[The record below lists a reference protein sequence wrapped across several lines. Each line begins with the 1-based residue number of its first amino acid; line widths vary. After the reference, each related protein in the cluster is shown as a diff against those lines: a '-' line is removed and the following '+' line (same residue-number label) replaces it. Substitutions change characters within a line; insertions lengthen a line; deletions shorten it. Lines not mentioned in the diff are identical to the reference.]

1 MLLVL
6 CDDAVR
12 PATRDWCR
20 DALRAGLSA
29 SAGRVFIWTD
39 AASMPP
45 TEASGEPCVVWLTS
59 DAERDVIAAAA
70 AAASEI
76 VLVLGSAVGLSASRS
91 GGGAQAWH
99 AAAAVAVP
107 RVALWLPAAGGGQGD
122 PTGELS
128 AALGADRVVRL
139 KRMGTRGAY
148 RQMHRLG
155 RGLSASACAPQRLD
169 RSDGAVRR
177 RNAARAATD
186 ALEDLLAEPD
196 VEEFQIR
203 GGESM
208 LVQYAGGRVERRSS
222 PFAADEDLIEAVRFL
237 AGYSG
242 DRPQRFDELDPRLDV
257 RVGDRWRL
265 HAEAFVTSP
274 PNVVLRSNMA
284 GRIRLDDLG
293 IASPELGSVLI
304 EAITGRVRANVV
316 VAATMGGGK
325 TTLCQA
331 LLAAVPDHERIDTIE
346 DTPELRL
353 HEYGIHPNTYE
364 RLTRDPNQDGHGRH
378 SMADHIRDA
387 KRANAAKLVVG
398 EIRGEGCEAL
408 LDAMSS
414 GLDGCLVT
422 LHSQP
427 GKGVLEKLV
436 AYACSE
442 GAEPDYARR
451 QIAAAV
457 DLCVWLGRNDAGE
470 RVVADV
476 TQLTGIDELSGVIS
490 TTCLWALRPG
500 DRWATLRGRPVG
512 RVAQIYGAAG
522 VALDNDP
529 QPHGPALF
537 SQIVDT
543 PTPELPPADDAIS
556 ERASAPA
563 GGPALGDPALGD
575 LAAGDPAL
583 GDPAAGDPAVGDLA
597 VGDPAASSDPGGASH
612 LSNPTPC
619 PQSPERSER
628 VTGRDAGQVLATP
641 PRDPQTR
648 PEIREPG
655 TATEPVPVVTPQ
667 DSPMFDAAACDGAR
681 SGDVLWDPGP
691 LVPIDNPAPYEPL
704 VEESWLRESA
714 SADAR
719 DRRNRDGADQDL
731 RDLPGSQQ
739 VPPPKSDLDS
749 GGGARAAEASC

>member
-12 PATRDWCR
+12 PAARDWCR
-20 DALRAGLSA
+20 DALRAGLSTA
-29 SAGRVFIWTD
+29 AGRVYIWSD
-39 AASMPP
+39 VASMSPP
-45 TEASGEPCVVWLTS
+45 EASGEPCVVWLTS
-59 DAERDVIAAAA
+59 SVERDVIAAAA
-70 AAASEI
+70 ASASEI
-76 VLVLGSAVGLSASRS
+76 VLLLGSSAALTAPRS
-91 GGGAQAWH
+91 GEAAQTAQAWH
-99 AAAAVAVP
+99 AAAAVSVP
-107 RVALWLPAAGGGQGD
+107 RVAVWLPAAGGGRGD

-128 AALGADRVVRL
+128 AALGANRAVRI
-139 KRMGTRGAY
+139 KRMGKRGAY
-148 RQMHRLG
+148 RQLHRLG
-155 RGLSASACAPQRLD
+155 RSLTASACAPQRLD

-208 LVQYAGGRVERRSS
+208 LVQHAGGRVERRPS
-222 PFAADEDLIEAVRFL
+222 PFAADADLIEAVRFL

-293 IASPELGSVLI
+293 VASPELGSVLI

-316 VAATMGGGK
+316 VAAAMGGGK

-414 GLDGCLVT
+414 GLDGCVVT

-427 GKGVLEKLV
+427 GTGVLEKLV

-451 QIAAAV
+451 QIASAV

-500 DRWATLRGRPVG
+500 DRWATPRGHPVG

-522 VALDNDP
+522 VAIGSELL
-529 QPHGPALF
+529 PHGPTLF
-537 SQIVDT
+537 SQIVDS
-543 PTPELPPADDAIS
+543 PGPAD
-556 ERASAPA
+556 ASAPA
-563 GGPALGDPALGD
+563 PTLARTSTPARI
-575 LAAGDPAL
+575 AAIETTSAT
-583 GDPAAGDPAVGDLA
+583 V
-597 VGDPAASSDPGGASH
+597 ASSVAGPPPAPQQHS
-612 LSNPTPC
+612 PTF
-619 PQSPERSER
+619 E
-628 VTGRDAGQVLATP
+628 
-641 PRDPQTR
+641 
-648 PEIREPG
+648 
-655 TATEPVPVVTPQ
+655 
-667 DSPMFDAAACDGAR
+667 AAPCDGAPQ
-681 SGDVLWDPGP
+681 GDVLWDPGP
-691 LVPIDNPAPYEPL
+691 LVPID
-704 VEESWLRESA
+704 
-714 SADAR
+714 D
-719 DRRNRDGADQDL
+719 
-731 RDLPGSQQ
+731 
-739 VPPPKSDLDS
+739 PPPYDS
-749 GGGARAAEASC
+749 LVGEEASC

>member
-6 CDDAVR
+6 CDDAMR
-12 PATRDWCR
+12 PAARDWCR
-20 DALRAGLSA
+20 DALHAGLSA
-29 SAGRVFIWTD
+29 AAGRAFISSDISST
-39 AASMPP
+39 SLP
-45 TEASGEPCVVWLTS
+45 EASGEPCVVWLTS
-59 DAERDVIAAAA
+59 SAEHDVVAAAA

-76 VLVLGSAVGLSASRS
+76 VLLLASSARLSATRS
-91 GGGAQAWH
+91 SDGTQATQAWH
-99 AAAAVAVP
+99 AALAVTVP
-107 RVALWLPAAGGGQGD
+107 RVAVWLPAANGDRGD

-128 AALGADRVVRL
+128 DALGADRVVRI
-139 KRMGTRGAY
+139 KRMGKRSAY

-155 RGLSASACAPQRLD
+155 RSLTSAACVPQRLD

-208 LVQYAGGRVERRSS
+208 LVQYAGGRVERRPS

-293 IASPELGSVLI
+293 VASPELGSVLI

-316 VAATMGGGK
+316 VAAAMGGGK

-398 EIRGEGCEAL
+398 EIRGEGCAAL

-442 GAEPDYARR
+442 GAEPGYARR
-451 QIAAAV
+451 QIASAV

-470 RVVADV
+470 RVIADV
-476 TQLTGIDELSGVIS
+476 TQLTGIDEQSGVIS

-500 DRWATLRGRPVG
+500 DRWAMSRGRPVG

-522 VALDNDP
+522 VAFDSEP

-543 PTPELPPADDAIS
+543 PALDPATADALGS
-556 ERASAPA
+556 ERSLSPASADASIPEPAPA
-563 GGPALGDPALGD
+563 GGPALGDPAYPSIGTRNAN
-575 LAAGDPAL
+575 LAPS
-583 GDPAAGDPAVGDLA
+583 PQP
-597 VGDPAASSDPGGASH
+597 SDGS
-612 LSNPTPC
+612 
-619 PQSPERSER
+619 QF
-628 VTGRDAGQVLATP
+628 DAGPVAAPAERQP
-641 PRDPQTR
+641 DP
-648 PEIREPG
+648 
-655 TATEPVPVVTPQ
+655 
-667 DSPMFDAAACDGAR
+667 PMFAAALCPETKG
-681 SGDVLWDPGP
+681 GDALWDPGP
-691 LVPIDNPAPYEPL
+691 LVPIDDPPPYEPL
-704 VEESWLRESA
+704 VDESWSQGSA
-714 SADAR
+714 S
-719 DRRNRDGADQDL
+719 DGVGDDL
-731 RDLPGSQQ
+731 C
-739 VPPPKSDLDS
+739 VEE
-749 GGGARAAEASC
+749 AAC

>member
-1 MLLVL
+1 ML
-6 CDDAVR
+6 CDEAVR
-12 PATRDWCR
+12 PSARDWCR
-20 DALRAGLSA
+20 DALRAGLSTA
-29 SAGRVFIWTD
+29 AGRVFVWSD
-39 AASMPP
+39 VASMSLP
-45 TEASGEPCVVWLTS
+45 EASGEPSLVWLTS
-59 DAERDVIAAAA
+59 SAEHDVIAAAA
-70 AAASEI
+70 TAASEI
-76 VLVLGSAVGLSASRS
+76 VLLLSVSVVSSAPGPPDADGVKRAWYATDSAT
-91 GGGAQAWH
+91 
-99 AAAAVAVP
+99 VP
-107 RVALWLPAAGGGQGD
+107 RVAVWLPAVGGDRAD

-128 AALGADRVVRL
+128 EALGADRVVRI
-139 KRMGTRGAY
+139 KRMGTRSAY

-155 RGLSASACAPQRLD
+155 RSLRAAACAPQRLD

-208 LVQYAGGRVERRSS
+208 LVQYAGGRVERRPS
-222 PFAADEDLIEAVRFL
+222 PFDADSDLIEAVRFL

-293 IASPELGSVLI
+293 VASPELGSMLV

-316 VAATMGGGK
+316 VAAAMGGGK

-353 HEYGIHPNTYE
+353 HEYGIHPNTFE

-451 QIAAAV
+451 QIASAV
-457 DLCVWLGRNDAGE
+457 DLCVWLGRNDAGD

-500 DRWATLRGRPVG
+500 DRWATPRGCPIG
-512 RVAQIYGAAG
+512 RVAQIYAAAG
-522 VALDNDP
+522 VAISSDLL
-529 QPHGPALF
+529 PHGPTLF

-543 PTPELPPADDAIS
+543 PAPGDPPAAERSPVPEDPPVLERTSAPDVVPVAGTALSPDAGPVTGAPPLPQPGAPTF
-556 ERASAPA
+556 EPASA
-563 GGPALGDPALGD
+563 DNSRRGD
-575 LAAGDPAL
+575 L
-583 GDPAAGDPAVGDLA
+583 
-597 VGDPAASSDPGGASH
+597 
-612 LSNPTPC
+612 
-619 PQSPERSER
+619 
-628 VTGRDAGQVLATP
+628 
-641 PRDPQTR
+641 
-648 PEIREPG
+648 
-655 TATEPVPVVTPQ
+655 
-667 DSPMFDAAACDGAR
+667 
-681 SGDVLWDPGP
+681 LWDPGP
-691 LVPIDNPAPYEPL
+691 LVPIEDPPPYEPL
-704 VEESWLRESA
+704 VGEETA
-714 SADAR
+714 
-719 DRRNRDGADQDL
+719 
-731 RDLPGSQQ
+731 
-739 VPPPKSDLDS
+739 
-749 GGGARAAEASC
+749 C

>member
-1 MLLVL
+1 ML

-12 PATRDWCR
+12 PAARDWCR

-29 SAGRVFIWTD
+29 AAGRVSIWSD
-39 AASMPP
+39 LASMSL
-45 TEASGEPCVVWLTS
+45 TEVSGEACVVWLTS
-59 DAERDVIAAAA
+59 SAERDVVAAAA

-76 VLVLGSAVGLSASRS
+76 VLLLGSAVGLSVSRS
-91 GGGAQAWH
+91 GDGAQAWH
-99 AAAAVAVP
+99 AAAAAAVP
-107 RVALWLPAAGGGQGD
+107 RVALWLPGASGGRGD

-128 AALGADRVVRL
+128 AALGADRVVRI
-139 KRMGTRGAY
+139 KRMGTRGAH
-148 RQMHRLG
+148 RQMRRLG
-155 RGLSASACAPQRLD
+155 RALSASACVPQRLD

-186 ALEDLLAEPD
+186 ALEDLLDEPD

-208 LVQYAGGRVERRSS
+208 LVQYAGGRVERRPS
-222 PFAADEDLIEAVRFL
+222 PFAADADLIEAVRFM

-293 IASPELGSVLI
+293 VASPELGSVLI

-316 VAATMGGGK
+316 VAAAMGGGK

-457 DLCVWLGRNDAGE
+457 DLCVWMGRNDAGE

-500 DRWATLRGRPVG
+500 DRWATPRGRPVG
-512 RVAQIYGAAG
+512 RMTQIYGAAG
-522 VALDNDP
+522 VAFGSERL
-529 QPHGPALF
+529 PHGPTLF

-543 PTPELPPADDAIS
+543 PADAAAPGSTPTPAGDIAPRDRVPASDAPPDVKQVRSSQHLDGLQAAANPAG
-556 ERASAPA
+556 RTAPA
-563 GGPALGDPALGD
+563 A
-575 LAAGDPAL
+575 
-583 GDPAAGDPAVGDLA
+583 
-597 VGDPAASSDPGGASH
+597 
-612 LSNPTPC
+612 
-619 PQSPERSER
+619 PQ
-628 VTGRDAGQVLATP
+628 
-641 PRDPQTR
+641 
-648 PEIREPG
+648 
-655 TATEPVPVVTPQ
+655 Q
-667 DSPMFDAAACDGAR
+667 DSPMFGAVSCVGAK
-681 SGDVLWDPGP
+681 SGEVLWDPGP
-691 LVPIDNPAPYEPL
+691 LVPVDDPPPYEPL
-704 VEESWLRESA
+704 VAEETA
-714 SADAR
+714 
-719 DRRNRDGADQDL
+719 
-731 RDLPGSQQ
+731 
-739 VPPPKSDLDS
+739 
-749 GGGARAAEASC
+749 C

>member
-6 CDDAVR
+6 CDDAVAV
-12 PATRDWCR
+12 PTRDWFCE
-20 DALRAGLSA
+20 ALCAGMSA
-29 SAGRVFIWTD
+29 AAGEVSVWAHT
-39 AASMPP
+39 ASMSPA
-45 TEASGEPCVVWLTS
+45 ESSGEPCVVWLTS
-59 DAERDVIAAAA
+59 SAERDAIHTAAAAAVEIVLLLGTCVGVSAARGDDRHHGALAWQAAAA
-70 AAASEI
+70 AA
-76 VLVLGSAVGLSASRS
+76 
-91 GGGAQAWH
+91 
-99 AAAAVAVP
+99 VP
-107 RVALWLPAAGGGQGD
+107 RVAVWLPAPSGGRGD

-128 AALGADRVVRL
+128 EVLRADRVVRL
-139 KRMGTRGAY
+139 KRLGTRGAT
-148 RQMHRLG
+148 RRVQRLG
-155 RGLSASACAPQRLD
+155 GALTGAACAPQRLD

-186 ALEDLLAEPD
+186 ALEDLLAESD

-208 LVQYAGGRVERRSS
+208 LVQYAGGRVERRPS
-222 PFAADEDLIEAVRFL
+222 PFSADEDLIEAVRFL

-284 GRIRLDDLG
+284 GRIRLDELG
-293 IASPELGSVLI
+293 VASPELNSLLV

-316 VAATMGGGK
+316 VAAAMGGGK

-331 LLAAVPDHERIDTIE
+331 LLAAVPAHERIDTIE

-427 GKGVLEKLV
+427 GQGVLEKLV

-451 QIAAAV
+451 QIASAV
-457 DLCVWLGRNDAGE
+457 DLCVWLGRNDAGD

-476 TQLTGIDELSGVIS
+476 TQLTGIDQMTGVIS
-490 TTCLWALRPG
+490 TTCLWALHPG
-500 DRWATLRGRPVG
+500 DRWATPRGRPVG
-512 RVAQIYGAAG
+512 RVAAVYAAAG
-522 VALDNDP
+522 VAADDIGVPIGATLFSRIVDAPAPDSALQP
-529 QPHGPALF
+529 SPAAVRAAALRDGSAPHGVALPAAVSVGAADARNGSTDHGAGTHASASTSARGAHDGPLLSGPLF
-537 SQIVDT
+537 
-543 PTPELPPADDAIS
+543 DAPS
-556 ERASAPA
+556 CERA
-563 GGPALGDPALGD
+563 
-575 LAAGDPAL
+575 
-583 GDPAAGDPAVGDLA
+583 
-597 VGDPAASSDPGGASH
+597 
-612 LSNPTPC
+612 
-619 PQSPERSER
+619 ERSE
-628 VTGRDAGQVLATP
+628 V
-641 PRDPQTR
+641 
-648 PEIREPG
+648 
-655 TATEPVPVVTPQ
+655 
-667 DSPMFDAAACDGAR
+667 M
-681 SGDVLWDPGP
+681 WDPGP
-691 LVPIDNPAPYEPL
+691 LVPIDNPPPYEPL
-704 VEESWLRESA
+704 VAE
-714 SADAR
+714 DA
-719 DRRNRDGADQDL
+719 A
-731 RDLPGSQQ
+731 
-739 VPPPKSDLDS
+739 
-749 GGGARAAEASC
+749 C

>member
-6 CDDAVR
+6 CDDAVD
-12 PATRDWCR
+12 PHALDWCR
-20 DALRAGLSA
+20 GALREGLSGA
-29 SAGRVFIWTD
+29 VGRVNIWSDIATMSS
-39 AASMPP
+39 AES
-45 TEASGEPCVVWLTS
+45 SNEPCVAWLTS
-59 DAERDVIAAAA
+59 SAERDVVAAAA
-70 AAASEI
+70 AAANQV
-76 VLVLGSAVGLSASRS
+76 VLLLGASVGLSAARFDDPNHL
-91 GGGAQAWH
+91 AQVWQIAAK
-99 AAAAVAVP
+99 AAAAPVAV
-107 RVALWLPAAGGGQGD
+107 WLPAPDGTRGD

-128 AALGADRVVRL
+128 NVLGAERIVRI
-139 KRMGTRGAY
+139 KRMGTRGGY
-148 RQMHRLG
+148 RRMQRLG
-155 RGLSASACAPQRLD
+155 RSLTGAACTPQRLE

-186 ALEDLLAEPD
+186 GLEDLLAESD

-208 LVQYAGGRVERRSS
+208 LVQYAGGRVERRPS

-274 PNVVLRSNMA
+274 PNLVLRSNMA

-293 IASPELGSVLI
+293 VVSPELGKVLI
-304 EAITGRVRANVV
+304 QAITGRVRANMV
-316 VAATMGGGK
+316 VAAAMGGGK

-353 HEYGIHPNTYE
+353 HDYGIHPNTYE

-414 GLDGCLVT
+414 GLTGCLVT

-442 GAEPDYARR
+442 GAEQDYARR
-451 QIAAAV
+451 QIASAV
-457 DLCVWLGRNDAGE
+457 DLCVWLGRNDAGD

-490 TTCLWALRPG
+490 TTCLWALQPG
-500 DRWATLRGRPVG
+500 DRWATPFGRPVG
-512 RVAQIYGAAG
+512 RVAEIYEVAG
-522 VALDNDP
+522 VTNAGAVEP
-529 QPHGPALF
+529 SEHTLF
-537 SQIVDT
+537 SRIVDAPAST
-543 PTPELPPADDAIS
+543 GKSTQDRSPQAQPTQDQLTQGQPTQDQLTQGHLTLGQTTHRQPTPNRRRQS
-556 ERASAPA
+556 EDVSPQASPDIRQV
-563 GGPALGDPALGD
+563 GEVRQRNGQSRNGQLGDEPLFGSSECDSAKRSD
-575 LAAGDPAL
+575 L
-583 GDPAAGDPAVGDLA
+583 V
-597 VGDPAASSDPGGASH
+597 
-612 LSNPTPC
+612 
-619 PQSPERSER
+619 
-628 VTGRDAGQVLATP
+628 
-641 PRDPQTR
+641 
-648 PEIREPG
+648 
-655 TATEPVPVVTPQ
+655 
-667 DSPMFDAAACDGAR
+667 
-681 SGDVLWDPGP
+681 WDPGP
-691 LVPIDNPAPYEPL
+691 LVPIADPPAYEPL
-704 VEESWLRESA
+704 VAEE
-714 SADAR
+714 
-719 DRRNRDGADQDL
+719 
-731 RDLPGSQQ
+731 
-739 VPPPKSDLDS
+739 V
-749 GGGARAAEASC
+749 SC

>member
-6 CDDAVR
+6 CDDTLSPSA
-12 PATRDWCR
+12 RDWVR

-29 SAGRVFIWTD
+29 TAGQVWIADDVVSLPRTG
-39 AASMPP
+39 SS
-45 TEASGEPCVVWLTS
+45 EEPCVAWMTTGVDP
-59 DAERDVIAAAA
+59 DAIAAGA
-70 AAASEI
+70 AAASE
-76 VLVLGSAVGLSASRS
+76 VLLVLGAPGARATIPSSGSSRVAQAWRASA
-91 GGGAQAWH
+91 GGGARR
-99 AAAAVAVP
+99 VAV
-107 RVALWLPAAGGGQGD
+107 WLPAATGGRCD

-128 AALGADRVVRL
+128 AALGATRIVRIKRV
-139 KRMGTRGAY
+139 GTRSAY
-148 RQMHRLG
+148 RQLYRLARSLTG
-155 RGLSASACAPQRLD
+155 SACAPQRLD
-169 RSDGAVRR
+169 RSDGEVRR
-177 RNAARAATD
+177 RTAARAATD
-186 ALEDLLAEPD
+186 ALSELLDEPD
-196 VEEFQIR
+196 IEEFQIR

-208 LVQYAGGRVERRSS
+208 LVQYADGRVERRPS
-222 PFAADEDLIEAVRFL
+222 PFAADAELIEAVRFL
-237 AGYSG
+237 ASYSG

-284 GRIRLDDLG
+284 GRMRLDDLG
-293 IASPELGSVLI
+293 VVSDELGSVLI
-304 EAITGRVRANVV
+304 EAIAGRARANVV
-316 VAATMGGGK
+316 VAAAMGGGK

-353 HEYGIHPNTYE
+353 AEYGIHPNTYE

-457 DLCVWLGRNDAGE
+457 DLCVWMGRNDAGE

-476 TQLTGIDELSGVIS
+476 TQLTGIDDLTGVIS

-500 DRWATLRGRPVG
+500 DRWATPAGRPAG
-512 RVAQIYGAAG
+512 RVAEVYASAG
-522 VALDNDP
+522 LPETVGVTELP
-529 QPHGPALF
+529 TTF
-537 SQIVDT
+537 SQIVDVPLT
-543 PTPELPPADDAIS
+543 SNPDAPSPVPSDPAPPAEA
-556 ERASAPA
+556 AP
-563 GGPALGDPALGD
+563 
-575 LAAGDPAL
+575 
-583 GDPAAGDPAVGDLA
+583 V
-597 VGDPAASSDPGGASH
+597 
-612 LSNPTPC
+612 
-619 PQSPERSER
+619 
-628 VTGRDAGQVLATP
+628 
-641 PRDPQTR
+641 PR
-648 PEIREPG
+648 
-655 TATEPVPVVTPQ
+655 EPVPSTAATLPNEVAPPASIATPVAPQ
-667 DSPMFDAAACDGAR
+667 LDSPSLDRASCVGVKRAG
-681 SGDVLWDPGP
+681 VLWDPGP
-691 LVPIDNPAPYEPL
+691 LVPIDDPPPYEPL
-704 VEESWLRESA
+704 VGEETA
-714 SADAR
+714 
-719 DRRNRDGADQDL
+719 
-731 RDLPGSQQ
+731 
-739 VPPPKSDLDS
+739 
-749 GGGARAAEASC
+749 C